1 MNVILMGFRC
11 TGKSTAGRRLAE
23 ELGAPFF
30 DTDELIEQRTGRL
43 IAGIVREQG
52 WPAFRAAERDVVRE
66 LAGTDRGVIS
76 LGGGTVCDPEN
87 VADLKTN
94 GVFVWLSARSEA
106 IVSRMVRD
114 EDRGTERPSL
124 TGEPLV
130 KEMQAVMD
138 EREPLYR
145 QLADIVVDTTGISV
159 EGVVTAIRAALRER
173 SRETERTG
181 AAPGNH
187 SREV

>member
-43 IAGIVREQG
+43 IARIVREQG
-52 WPAFRAAERDVVRE
+52 WPAFRAAERDVIRE

-76 LGGGTVCDPEN
+76 LGGGTVCDPDN
-87 VADLKTN
+87 VADLKAH
-94 GVFVWLSARSEA
+94 GVFVWLSARPEA
-106 IVSRMVRD
+106 IVGRMVRD

-124 TGEPLV
+124 TGEPLI
-130 KEMQAVMD
+130 KEMQTVMD

-145 QLADIVVDTTGISV
+145 QLADIVIDTTGIPV
-159 EGVVTAIRAALRER
+159 EGVVEAIRTALRER
-173 SRETERTG
+173 FAETERTG
-181 AAPGNH
+181 DGPGEN
-187 SREV
+187 R